1 MRHNLVNE
9 NNAGN
14 LILESLGSGI
24 PALTE
29 NKASMLKES
38 CIWCLTK
45 CEHSNGVIIK
55 SFFCDRSDCYRVIW
69 DEDNINLDNILRA
82 YNSDDAIEFGAEAIA
97 FLLIKEH
104 TLEHTLYTAIER
116 AVKGTGIDYWLGYKS
131 DNPNILFSKTDARL
145 EITGI
150 LKERGT
156 NTIKDRIKRKMK
168 QTEASDHTFP
178 VYISVIEFSGPKAE
192 MIMKNANN

>member
-1 MRHNLVNE
+1 MKDYLVNE
-9 NNAGN
+9 NNAGD
-14 LILESLGSGI
+14 LILESLSSGI

-38 CIWCLTK
+38 CVWCLTK
-45 CEHSNGVIIK
+45 CEHSNGIIIE
-55 SFFCDRSDCYRVIW
+55 SLFCDRSDCYCVIW
-69 DEDNINLDNILRA
+69 DDDNINLHNIFRA

-97 FLLIKEH
+97 LLLIKEH
-104 TLEHTLYTAIER
+104 TPYTAIER

-131 DNPNILFSKTDARL
+131 DNATILFSKTDARL

-150 LKERGT
+150 LKERGA
-156 NTIKDRIKRKMK
+156 NTIKNRIKRKMK